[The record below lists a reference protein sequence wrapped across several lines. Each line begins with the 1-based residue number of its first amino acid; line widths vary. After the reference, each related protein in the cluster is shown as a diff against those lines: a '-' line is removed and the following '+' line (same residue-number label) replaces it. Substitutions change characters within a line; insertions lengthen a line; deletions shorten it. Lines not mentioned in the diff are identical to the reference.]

1 MSERGLAFASSVS
14 RRSAA
19 TTSNSSSFVTR
30 TNGSCFAWPPRP
42 TRACSCSRVPRSSLS
57 GPDTRT
63 APPRDLDL
71 LGFGDAGEERLR
83 ATFAEVAQLT
93 VPDDGVTFEPSSI
106 EVGPIRE
113 GEEYGGV
120 RLHLAARISTAVVR
134 LQVDV
139 GFGDAITPGTVEVE
153 FPALLDFPAPRLR
166 AYPRET
172 VVAEKLEATVKLDL
186 ANSRM
191 KDFYDLAVLSRLFE
205 FDGALLVRAIR
216 ATFERRGTPLPI
228 ATPVAFTPAF
238 TGDREKRAQ
247 WSGFARKAGVND
259 AGDLV
264 STMAAVARFAG
275 RPLEVAAGGVP
286 WTGHW
291 SASGPW
297 TG

>member
-14 RRSAA
+14 RRRLPARSP
-19 TTSNSSSFVTR
+19 SL
-30 TNGSCFAWPPRP
+30 
-42 TRACSCSRVPRSSLS
+42 RA
-57 GPDTRT
+57 RT
-63 APPRDLDL
+63 APVSPGL
-71 LGFGDAGEERLR
+71 LAPRLR

-113 GEEYGGV
+113 GEEYGGL
-120 RLHLAARISTAVVR
+120 RLHLTARIATALIRV
-134 LQVDV
+134 QVDV
-139 GFGDAITPGTVEVE
+139 GFGFGDAITPGTVEVE
-153 FPALLDFPAPRLR
+153 FPALLDFPTPRLR

-172 VVAEKLEATVKLDL
+172 VVAEKLEATVKLGL

-205 FDGALLVRAIR
+205 FDGALLVRAMR